1 MNSLIINYYSQLQQW
16 RHRAQ
21 QIKRKRKRRT
31 RERVLFEE
39 EREGGIAGIKASVE
53 RSRRKSE
60 AWSKRHSVNHHHILS
75 PPVRN
80 KN

>member
-1 MNSLIINYYSQLQQW
+1 
-16 RHRAQ
+16 
-21 QIKRKRKRRT
+21 
-31 RERVLFEE
+31 VLFEE